1 MLTRFKRF
9 CCSWLPGIMNR
20 SRAQFHDENGFFF
33 LRSSF
38 SSLPTASTLM
48 RALDTWIGPE
58 KRSSV
63 CHARCH
69 EGRPNFRRSSHGRH
83 GGFRPVHRPAGRPPP
98 PPSRLM
104 GTRPERAVETVG
116 DLGLG
121 SRDRGVSKSN
131 THARFRSGFQRQ
143 AARGHGRGGQRWK
156 VKAVEFTGSRSSPG
170 LTRQR

>member
-1 MLTRFKRF
+1 MLTRFKR
-9 CCSWLPGIMNR
+9 CCCWLPGITNR
-20 SRAQFHDENGFFF
+20 SRNQLHIRTDFFF
-33 LRSSF
+33 FALPLLF
-38 SSLPTASTLM
+38 SPRPPSTLM

-156 VKAVEFTGSRSSPG
+156 VKAVEFTGSRRPG
-170 LTRQR
+170 ARPG